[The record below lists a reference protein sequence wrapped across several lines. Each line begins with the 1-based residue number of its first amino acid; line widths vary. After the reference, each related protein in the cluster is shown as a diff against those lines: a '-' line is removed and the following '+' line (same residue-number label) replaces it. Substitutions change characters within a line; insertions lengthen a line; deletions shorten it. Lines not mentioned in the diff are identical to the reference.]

1 VFNDTVA
8 GKSGE
13 ITESEQFIPSG
24 NKNNGRTA
32 AGANNSNEATVHG
45 VFSTLAMFPS
55 TLATKHAD
63 IRQPKTLILTESTN
77 DSSIKEIVPKLSLL
91 SDTKPQ
97 PRWCPLRL
105 SHSQKRRLQK
115 LSEQE
120 LKEMNMAWVPKGIIQ
135 IRDMDDGRAS
145 IPMEATGAEI
155 KKELPLKS
163 KSQPRCP
170 LGLSSW
176 QEKKLRRL
184 SAEELKKRN
193 MAWVLKGTDQICDKD
208 DGRASVP
215 MEAVRLKKKGVKKQL
230 LSQRLALDHYYL
242 GPSYHP
248 YSLAMPLGPMSWSP
262 FSGMS
267 GYPSW
272 SYYNPWM
279 QSSYHG
285 EISPNYYT

>member
-1 VFNDTVA
+1 MHGDYFCPDWAAPRRSTHRTYSNNNDRFNKKNRFDPKRRGKVVKQVYQIKKGQKDVVFNYTIA

-13 ITESEQFIPSG
+13 ITESEQFVPSR

-63 IRQPKTLILTESTN
+63 IRQPKTVILTESTN

-145 IPMEATGAEI
+145 IPMEATGAE
-155 KKELPLKS
+155 
-163 KSQPRCP
+163 
-170 LGLSSW
+170 
-176 QEKKLRRL
+176 
-184 SAEELKKRN
+184 
-193 MAWVLKGTDQICDKD
+193 
-208 DGRASVP
+208 
-215 MEAVRLKKKGVKKQL
+215 KKGVKKQL
-230 LSQRLALDHYYL
+230 LSQRLALDNYYL

-285 EISPNYYT
+285 GISPNYYT